1 MLGLAQLIVPPAP
14 ADGVEQA
21 KVGPDVCVSDTKVR
35 SPGSVSVRVAVSAG
49 SGPPFCIA
57 IAYARS
63 VSGTANSGASS
74 VTPTSAA
81 TTGPTRVDWVAGV
94 VLVEGVGQLGTST
107 GSLCPVGQE
116 VAARRRGI
124 DVDGDRERRG

>member
-1 MLGLAQLIVPPAP
+1 MLGLAQLTVPPAP

-21 KVGPDVCVSDTKVR
+21 KAGPDVCVSDTKVR
-35 SPGSVSVRVAVSAG
+35 SPGRVSVKVAVSAG

-63 VSGTANSGASS
+63 VSGAANSGASS

-81 TTGPTRVDWVAGV
+81 TAGPTSVDRVAV
-94 VLVEGVGQLGTST
+94 SFSSK
-107 GSLCPVGQE
+107 GSDSGNVDDGATC
-116 VAARRRGI
+116 AR
-124 DVDGDRERRG
+124 